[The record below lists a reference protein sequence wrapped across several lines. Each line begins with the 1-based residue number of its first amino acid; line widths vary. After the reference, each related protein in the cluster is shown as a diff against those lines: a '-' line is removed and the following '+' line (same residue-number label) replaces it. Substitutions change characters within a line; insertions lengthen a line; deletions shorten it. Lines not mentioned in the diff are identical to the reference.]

1 MKHSIQGAAKIVFV
15 IAALVAAVSLQR
27 ATGASGAPSD
37 DGAAL
42 FKANCASCHGE
53 DGAGNTPV
61 GKQLNV
67 RNLRSAEVKKLSD
80 AQLAAVIAK
89 GKDKMPPFEKGL
101 SKEQINQLVAH
112 IRQSGKKGRLP
123 PLGNQVGEASG
134 GKSHAR

>member
-1 MKHSIQGAAKIVFV
+1 MKHSIQGTAKIVFV
-15 IAALVAAVSLQR
+15 IAALIAAVSLQR
-27 ATGASGAPSD
+27 ATGAMGAPFD

-53 DGAGNTPV
+53 DGVGNTPV

-101 SKEQINQLVAH
+101 SKEQIKQLVAH
-112 IRQSGKKGRLP
+112 IRQLGKRKAKSSRL
-123 PLGNQVGEASG
+123 
-134 GKSHAR
+134 

>member
-53 DGAGNTPV
+53 DGAGNTLV

-112 IRQSGKKGRLP
+112 IRQLGKKG
-123 PLGNQVGEASG
+123 
-134 GKSHAR
+134 